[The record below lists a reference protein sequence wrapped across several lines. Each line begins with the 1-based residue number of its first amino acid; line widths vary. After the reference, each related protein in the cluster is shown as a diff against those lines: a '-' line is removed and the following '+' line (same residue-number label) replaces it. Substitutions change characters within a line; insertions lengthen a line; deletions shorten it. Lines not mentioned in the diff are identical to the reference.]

1 MKRLTVMVLALAVV
15 AGSAFA
21 TPLVGRSGATLK
33 PFQLLGWLN
42 AGWVRSEKGYN
53 WDSLAYIALPTASK
67 MSAASAELTASIGLP
82 GKLELTAVAP
92 LLMKQ
97 GNTQSSTGL
106 GDVIVYARYGIL
118 QSPLLPVKLA
128 ALLGVKLPTSSKDA
142 IPALGRAS
150 TDIGLGLSALTMS
163 LGKVAVHARAGYW
176 LNGKIN
182 DTTKIGNQMEYL
194 LVGDYAVSKCFT
206 PELALSGLMSGQR
219 LVNGT
224 AVPKTQSGIH
234 NVGLLL
240 MFKPLPML
248 VVRPKVSMPLE
259 FLCQGAS
266 VSGPAVGLDVWATL
280 P

>member
-1 MKRLTVMVLALAVV
+1 MKKLTVMVLALAVM
-15 AGSAFA
+15 AGSVFA
-21 TPLVGRSGATLK
+21 TPLVGRSGAILK

-53 WDSLAYIALPTASK
+53 WDSLAYISLPAASK
-67 MSAASAELTASIGLP
+67 IAAGSAELTASIGLP
-82 GKLELTAVAP
+82 GKLEFTAVAP

-97 GNTQSSTGL
+97 RDTLRSSGL
-106 GDVIVYARYGIL
+106 GDVMVYARYGVL

-128 ALLGVKLPTSSKDA
+128 ATLGVKLPTSSKDA
-142 IPALGRAS
+142 NPALGRAS

-163 LGKVAVHARAGYW
+163 LGKVAVHARGGYW

-182 DTTKIGNQMEYL
+182 DTTKLGNQIEYL

-206 PELALSGLMSGQR
+206 PELALSGLMTGQGF
-219 LVNGT
+219 VNGI
-224 AVPKTQSGIH
+224 AVPKSQSSIH

-240 MFKPLPML
+240 MFKPLPKL
-248 VVRPKVSMPLE
+248 VVRPKVSIPLE
-259 FLCQGAS
+259 FLCKGAS
-266 VSGPAVGLDVWATL
+266 VSGPAVGLDVWANL